1 MEERTTV
8 KDKSEANLAMHPFQY
23 KTFLQKNEKH
33 IKYVARANLLN
44 IPQLVNLKN
53 KTTHSKH
60 LEKDEKFLSL
70 IIIRN
75 LTLLG
80 RLTTKKIK
88 RHLSFLSESI
98 FFSCHLKIFSN
109 TFVATSI
116 INSVIL
122 FGQSTTKDL
131 FANKSFQH
139 FQIII
144 FSYHSQTILFW
155 IWTCSTHFALNFS
168 SHKTAYRF

>member
-60 LEKDEKFLSL
+60 LEKDEKVLSL
-70 IIIRN
+70 IIISN

-88 RHLSFLSESI
+88 RHLSFL
-98 FFSCHLKIFSN
+98 
-109 TFVATSI
+109 
-116 INSVIL
+116 
-122 FGQSTTKDL
+122 
-131 FANKSFQH
+131 
-139 FQIII
+139 
-144 FSYHSQTILFW
+144 
-155 IWTCSTHFALNFS
+155 
-168 SHKTAYRF
+168 